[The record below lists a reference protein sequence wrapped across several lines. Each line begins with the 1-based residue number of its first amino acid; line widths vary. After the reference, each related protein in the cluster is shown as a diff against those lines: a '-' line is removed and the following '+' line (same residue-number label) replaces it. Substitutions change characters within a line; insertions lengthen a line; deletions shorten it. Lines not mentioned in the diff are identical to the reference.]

1 LNQVIKKTKVNTVK
15 TVKIAEWLLILPIAV
30 VLVSGCLT
38 LDGGTGVTG
47 NGIIITQFEPSLRNI
62 ESNDDVLLHLEVQ
75 NQGDVIGT
83 AAAKLIGIDTQNWG
97 VFQTDQL
104 LDELRPADRERGT
117 EGQIATAD
125 WRLTAPP
132 LKRGEKR
139 SYDPMV
145 RVFYTYET
153 KVTKPITFVTSDEL
167 RRIVQSG
174 QSLVADPAVVS
185 AGPLTVTVKTGEFV
199 RTKDNWQQSYFP
211 VQIDI
216 SNSGGGLIAGENYP
230 IGIEIEPPTGTM
242 FKGDC
247 PPRSQTEWGGT
258 FYDMSLPVGLTRP
271 ISPKTILMWNGRD
284 TKVTCELKVITP
296 PEYRQERDLTI
307 TLKYIYYTDQTTT
320 IDVTGTE
327 EWGYF

>member
-1 LNQVIKKTKVNTVK
+1 MNKVKMGKNL
-15 TVKIAEWLLILPIAV
+15 EWLLILPVAV
-30 VLVSGCLT
+30 VLVSGCINL
-38 LDGGTGVTG
+38 GGDTGVTG
-47 NGIIITQFEPSLRNI
+47 NGIVITKFEPSLKSV
-62 ESNDDVLLHLEVQ
+62 ESADDLILHLEVQ
-75 NQGDVIGT
+75 NQGDVIGR
-83 AAAKLIGIDTQNWG
+83 AAAKLIGIYPQDWG

-125 WRLTAPP
+125 WRLTTPD
-132 LKRGEKR
+132 LKRGER
-139 SYDPMV
+139 RTYDPMV
-145 RVFYTYET
+145 RVFYSYET

-167 RRIVQSG
+167 RRIVQNG
-174 QSLVADPAVVS
+174 ESLYADPTITS
-185 AGPLTVTVKTGEFV
+185 AGPLSVEVRTGEFV

-216 SNSGGGLIAGENYP
+216 ENTGGGLIAGENYP
-230 IGIEIEPPTGTM
+230 IGIEIEPPAGTM

-258 FYDMSLPVGLTRP
+258 FYDMHLPVGLTRP
-271 ISPKTILMWNGRD
+271 VSPKTIVMWNGRD

-296 PEYRQERDLTI
+296 PDYRQERELTV
-307 TLKYIYYTDQTTT
+307 TLKYIYYTDQSTQ

-327 EWGYF
+327 EWGFF